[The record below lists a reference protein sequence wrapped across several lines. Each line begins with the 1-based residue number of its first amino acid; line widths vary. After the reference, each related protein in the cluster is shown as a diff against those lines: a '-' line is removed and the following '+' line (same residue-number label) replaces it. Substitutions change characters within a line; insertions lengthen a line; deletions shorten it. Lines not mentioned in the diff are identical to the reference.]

1 MLFRSTSVIAD
12 ISGCKAPL
20 NYVQGSLMMVV
31 DVKLDDI
38 DELSTLF
45 IIWKDL
51 NTAAWKGKK
60 TIFFETT
67 GGEKVERK

>member
-1 MLFRSTSVIAD
+1 MLFRRTSVIVD

-45 IIWKDL
+45 II
-51 NTAAWKGKK
+51 
-60 TIFFETT
+60 
-67 GGEKVERK
+67 